1 MQYLQNLPTSSFLQQ
16 DLMLSFHYFSL
27 FFFQN
32 LLSDELTSA
41 ITVKH
46 VITSVIQFL
55 PSYLKSV
62 HGRTG
67 VELFKDV
74 LNIPSSM
81 AYKYWLVKAELSK
94 LISAI
99 PFTTLNYLV
108 PSQSLQDECIDILV
122 LNLED
127 DDNKV
132 RQEAAEAFVK
142 AEFYWPQ
149 DCNLGK
155 CTVTSAAVKMASELL
170 LPIIG
175 QVSVEDDQ
183 KSLSRSFYKLQ
194 LLLMTS
200 KTPQMTSGIID
211 TLLNLSESKCTI
223 ISLEM
228 LCQCVKIL
236 STRTLVTSDVSSHGK
251 LLKLVANMVRNIT
264 EEHSKTG
271 TKFDDITKG
280 ILNHD

>member
-1 MQYLQNLPTSSFLQQ
+1 
-16 DLMLSFHYFSL
+16 
-27 FFFQN
+27 
-32 LLSDELTSA
+32 
-41 ITVKH
+41 
-46 VITSVIQFL
+46 
-55 PSYLKSV
+55 
-62 HGRTG
+62 
-67 VELFKDV
+67 
-74 LNIPSSM
+74 M

-108 PSQSLQDECIDILV
+108 PNQSLQDECIEILV

-127 DDNKV
+127 DDTKV
-132 RQEAAEAFVK
+132 RQGAAEAFVK

-155 CTVTSAAVKMASELL
+155 CTVTSAAVKMASDLL

-175 QVSVEDDQ
+175 QVSVEEDQ

-200 KTPQMTSGIID
+200 KTPQMTSGIIE
-211 TLLNLSESKCTI
+211 TLLNLSESKCTTI

-236 STRTLVTSDVSSHGK
+236 STRTLVTSDVNSHGK
-251 LLKLVANMVRNIT
+251 LLKLVASMVRNIT
-264 EEHSKTG
+264 KEHSKTG
-271 TKFDDITKG
+271 TKLDDITKG
-280 ILNHD
+280 IVGLKVL